1 MKNAASG
8 NGDNMSESMKNSE
21 FHKLFVDEVKDIY
34 WAEKALVKALTKMQK
49 AATSEELASAFAEH
63 QSQTEGHVQR
73 LEQVFELLEMKPVA
87 KKCPA
92 MEGLIQ
98 EAEELKEETEDGS
111 SVRDAALISAA
122 QKVEHYEI
130 ASYGT
135 LATFAKTMGHSDIA
149 KLLEQTL
156 NEEKETDSNL
166 TRIAES
172 MVNEEAL
179 HE

>member
-1 MKNAASG
+1 MKNATNGKG
-8 NGDNMSESMKNSE
+8 NNMSESMKNSE
-21 FHKLFVDEVKDIY
+21 FHKLFVDEIKDIY

-49 AATSEELASAFAEH
+49 AATSEELANAFAEH
-63 QSQTEGHVQR
+63 QSQTETHVRR

-98 EAEELKEETEDGS
+98 EAEELKEDTEDGS

-135 LATFAKTMGHSDIA
+135 LATFAKTMGHNDIA

-166 TRIAES
+166 TKIAES

>member
-1 MKNAASG
+1 MKNATNG
-8 NGDNMSESMKNSE
+8 NGNNMSDSMKNSE

-49 AATSEELASAFAEH
+49 AASSEELASAFAAH
-63 QSQTEGHVQR
+63 HAQTEGHVQR
-73 LEQVFELLEMKPVA
+73 LEQVFELLEMKPVG

-98 EAEELKEETEDGS
+98 EAEELKEDTEDGS

-156 NEEKETDSNL
+156 SEEKETDANL
-166 TRIAES
+166 TKIAET
-172 MVNEEAL
+172 MINEEAM